1 MNKGERYDQ
10 MTFHPDNDPLKCF
23 ENYSLNMEFIQ
34 AKLLSYKPERI
45 LDLGCGTGNLTGHL
59 SKRVEVI
66 GLDQSPE
73 MLQQLKKKYPEMTCI
88 QADGIKWLEAF
99 KFKENDI
106 LASSFVL
113 HGIKQKEKLYK
124 LFLNALQE
132 GARIILM
139 DYCFESQALK
149 DNFVQTLIEEHR
161 MDLFAFINS
170 KHYLY
175 INKFKEWCD
184 HHNIKIEIHKH
195 THWIYSMDL
204 SL

>member
-73 MLQQLKKKYPEMTCI
+73 MLQQLKKEV
-88 QADGIKWLEAF
+88 
-99 KFKENDI
+99 
-106 LASSFVL
+106 S
-113 HGIKQKEKLYK
+113 
-124 LFLNALQE
+124 
-132 GARIILM
+132 
-139 DYCFESQALK
+139 
-149 DNFVQTLIEEHR
+149 
-161 MDLFAFINS
+161 
-170 KHYLY
+170 
-175 INKFKEWCD
+175 
-184 HHNIKIEIHKH
+184 
-195 THWIYSMDL
+195 
-204 SL
+204 